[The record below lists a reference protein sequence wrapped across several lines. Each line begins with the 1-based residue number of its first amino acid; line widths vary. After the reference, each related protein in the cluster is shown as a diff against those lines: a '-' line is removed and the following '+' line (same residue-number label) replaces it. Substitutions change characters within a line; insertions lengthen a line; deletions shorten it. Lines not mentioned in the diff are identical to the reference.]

1 MWALGPLKKVIKMAI
16 TIIVEDGTGKEDSNS
31 YIDVEYAKTYAS
43 NRNVILPDND
53 NEIAAMLIN
62 SSDYIES
69 KECKFSGER
78 TNENQALSWPRKNA
92 MVNCKPFADNQIP
105 KQLKDAQAAL
115 VIVVNSGVDLFSNY
129 GPSDYI
135 TEETI
140 GPITTKYADP
150 VEVGMTK
157 HFGAA
162 DALLNKLYNGGCG
175 CGMSLTTRR
184 V

>member
-1 MWALGPLKKVIKMAI
+1 MAI

-31 YIDVEYAKTYAS
+31 YIDVEYAKTYAA
-43 NRNVILPDND
+43 NRNVTLPSDD
-53 NEIAAMLIN
+53 DEIAAMLIN
-62 SSDYIES
+62 SSDYLES

-78 TNENQALSWPRKNA
+78 TNDNQALSWPRKNA
-92 MVNCKPFADNQIP
+92 MVNCKPFPDNQIP
-105 KQLKDAQAAL
+105 KQLKDSQASL

-129 GPSDYI
+129 GPSDYV
-135 TEETI
+135 TEETV

-150 VEVGMTK
+150 IKAGMTK

-162 DALLNKLYNGGCG
+162 DALLNKLYNGGCD

>member
-1 MWALGPLKKVIKMAI
+1 MAI
-16 TIIVEDGTGKEDSNS
+16 TIIAEDGTGKEDSNS
-31 YIDVEYAKTYAS
+31 YIDVEYAKTYAT
-43 NRNVILPDND
+43 NRNVILPND
-53 NEIAAMLIN
+53 DDEIASMLIK
-62 SSDYIES
+62 SSDYLES

-78 TNENQALSWPRKNA
+78 TNDNQALSWPRKNA
-92 MVNCKPFADNQIP
+92 MVNCKPFPDNQIP
-105 KQLKDAQAAL
+105 KQLKDAQASL
-115 VIVVNSGVDLFSNY
+115 VIVVNSGVDLFSDY
-129 GPSDYI
+129 GPSDYV
-135 TEETI
+135 TEETV

-150 VEVGMTK
+150 IKAGMTK